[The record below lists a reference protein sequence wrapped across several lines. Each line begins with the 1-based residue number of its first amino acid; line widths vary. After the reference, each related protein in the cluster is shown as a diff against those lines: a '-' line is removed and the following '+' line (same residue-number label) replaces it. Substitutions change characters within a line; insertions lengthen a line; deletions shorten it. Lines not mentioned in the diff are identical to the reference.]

1 MEKTRLTNPYKIE
14 PPFVVSFS
22 GGATS
27 GFMLKKILDAHGGT
41 MPEESRVVFC
51 NTGLEHPKTLDF
63 VHKVENH
70 FCPVTW
76 IEYDKDTKYKI
87 VNYETAARDGEPF
100 TELVDKKK
108 YLPNPVARICTVNL
122 KIRANAAYMMA
133 EGFEYWDNAIGL
145 RADEPHR
152 VHRMKGDRKAETP
165 VMPMYTA
172 GHTLEDVETWWETQE
187 FKLGIPRWMGNCCGC
202 YLKSRGRLEMVAEE
216 EPDLLKWWED
226 TEQRTGNRFRN
237 DRDSY
242 KGIRLQVLNQGRLW
256 DDDGTSIPC
265 TCTD

>member
-1 MEKTRLTNPYKIE
+1 
-14 PPFVVSFS
+14 
-22 GGATS
+22 
-27 GFMLKKILDAHGGT
+27 
-41 MPEESRVVFC
+41 
-51 NTGLEHPKTLDF
+51 
-63 VHKVENH
+63 
-70 FCPVTW
+70 
-76 IEYDKDTKYKI
+76 
-87 VNYETAARDGEPF
+87 
-100 TELVDKKK
+100 
-108 YLPNPVARICTVNL
+108 
-122 KIRANAAYMMA
+122 
-133 EGFEYWDNAIGL
+133 
-145 RADEPHR
+145 
-152 VHRMKGDRKAETP
+152 
-165 VMPMYTA
+165 MYTA